1 MDVVTHFN
9 LFETIIREYGTNGKL
24 WPFFLDELHGQKRIT
39 HLVDGWRVAASEA
52 GVRFTGITKEAFLMA
67 NVMPPALRETDT
79 TEFDRLANLILD
91 YGRKVDFSRLSR
103 ACAVLADQYAIEAI
117 YALNGVFY
125 GESDSTFVVFD
136 RLLKWSVVI
145 SSANESDV
153 QELKGIDKAGL
164 SVVYSS
170 LMSTLE

>member
-1 MDVVTHFN
+1 MDAVTQFN
-9 LFETIIREYGTNGKL
+9 LFETTIREYGMNGKL

-39 HLVDGWRVAASEA
+39 HLVDGWRVVASA
-52 GVRFTGITKEAFLMA
+52 GDIRFTGITEEAFLVA
-67 NVMPPALRETDT
+67 DAMPPALRETET

-91 YGRKVDFSRLSR
+91 YGREVDFSRLSR
-103 ACAVLADQYAIEAI
+103 ACAVLVDQYALEAI
-117 YALNGVFY
+117 YTLNGVFY
-125 GESDSTFVVFD
+125 GESDTTFVVFD
-136 RLLKWSVVI
+136 RLLQWSVVI

-164 SVVYSS
+164 GVVYSS

>member
-1 MDVVTHFN
+1 MDAQTHFN
-9 LFETIIREYGTNGKL
+9 LFETTIRTYGENGKL
-24 WPFFLDELHGQKRIT
+24 WPYLLDEQQNQTRIT
-39 HLVDGWRVAASEA
+39 
-52 GVRFTGITKEAFLMA
+52 
-67 NVMPPALRETDT
+67 NQETET

-103 ACAVLADQYAIEAI
+103 PCTILADQYALEAI
-117 YALNGVFY
+117 YTMNGVFY

-136 RLLKWSVVI
+136 RLLQWSVVI
-145 SSANESDV
+145 SSTNESDV

-164 SVVYSS
+164 GVVYSS

>member
-1 MDVVTHFN
+1 MDATTQFN
-9 LFETIIREYGTNGKL
+9 LFETTIREYGTNGKL

-39 HLVDGWRVAASEA
+39 HLVDGWRVMVSA
-52 GVRFTGITKEAFLMA
+52 GDIRFIGITEEAFLA
-67 NVMPPALRETDT
+67 ADVMPPALREADT

-103 ACAVLADQYAIEAI
+103 VCAVLADQYGLEAI

-125 GESDSTFVVFD
+125 GESDTTFVVFD
-136 RLLKWSVVI
+136 RLLQWSVVN

-164 SVVYSS
+164 GVVYSS